1 MSIMKNILS
10 ILIIS
15 ITLLSCEEKK
25 EAKRIPLTSSSKEA
39 VENFNQGEFR
49 QEQLE
54 DNEANAHYKK
64 AFELDSNFALAKIN
78 YNNQTDPADN
88 KKRLVDAYNN
98 RAKLSEIE
106 SVIVSI
112 KYETTINNDYAKSD
126 LMMDSLIKKYSDYY
140 ELYVY
145 SAYIKNKL
153 NNTDGCMNRFKEALK
168 VNPECYA
175 AALSLPDLHSLNGNP
190 LGSENYFNM
199 LPLEKR
205 NLDEAE
211 KYFKL
216 AAKIRPKAPATARM
230 YGNLYRTKGDLDKA
244 LEKYQESI
252 ELNVEKT
259 GLLTLSYM
267 MVGHVYLNKG
277 EYDKSREYYK
287 KSEDFTIEI
296 KHKYGGNPGVSER
309 LALTYLY
316 EKKYD
321 ETILEAN
328 KLLLKIDSLQT
339 PERNKITNRFSI
351 ESIKF
356 ATYGHSLKEDEAQA
370 SINKLINHRVAYSN
384 DQIKFAT
391 NQNEINRIKNSVKS
405 DSLYFDIWFNVLF
418 AHYEEAEK
426 KIKDFE
432 IVSAELL
439 KTDPKAMNHYYS
451 ELGHLNLMEG
461 KVKESIENFKKVI
474 GLDDDVYYYYFYALA
489 LKAQGNKAESDQIF
503 TNISNNSFV
512 QWQAGIVK
520 NLAKAQLN
528 AGN

>member
-1 MSIMKNILS
+1 MKKILF
-10 ILIIS
+10 IL
-15 ITLLSCEEKK
+15 TLSLVLFSCAEKK
-25 EAKRIPLTSSSKEA
+25 VAKRIPLTTSSKEA
-39 VENFNQGEFR
+39 LDNYNQGVFR
-49 QEQLE
+49 DEQLE
-54 DNEANAHYKK
+54 NDESNSYFKK
-64 AFELDSNFALAKIN
+64 AFELDSNFAFAKIN
-78 YNNQTDPADN
+78 FNNQEDPADN
-88 KKRLVDAYNN
+88 KRRLVEAYNS
-98 RAKLSEIE
+98 RASLSEIE

-112 KYETTINNDYAKSD
+112 KYETTINDDYAKSD
-126 LMMDSLIKKYSDYY
+126 LMMDSLIKKYPDYY

-145 SAYIKNKL
+145 SANIKNKL

-168 VNPECYA
+168 INPECYT
-175 AALSLPDLHSLNGNP
+175 AALSLPDLHSTNGTP
-190 LGSENYFNM
+190 APYYFNM

-259 GLLTLSYM
+259 SLLGFSYM

-277 EYDKSREYYK
+277 ESDKGREYYK
-287 KSEDFTIEI
+287 KNEDFRIEM
-296 KHKYGGNPGVSER
+296 HNKYGGNNGVSDR
-309 LALTYLY
+309 IALTYLY

-321 ETILEAN
+321 EVILEAN
-328 KLLLKIDSLQT
+328 QLLLKIDSLKI
-339 PERNKITNRFSI
+339 PERNKIGNRFNI
-351 ESIKF
+351 ETLKF
-356 ATYGHSLKEDEAQA
+356 ATYGHSLKEEDALA
-370 SINKLINHRVAYSN
+370 SMNKLITYRVAYKT
-384 DQIKFAT
+384 DQIKVAS
-391 NQNEINRIKNSVKS
+391 NQNEINRIQNSIKC
-405 DSLYFDIWFNVLF
+405 DSLYFNIWFNILF

-432 IVSAELL
+432 IASTEDL
-439 KTDPKAMNHYYS
+439 KTNPKAMNHFYEQSGY
-451 ELGHLNLMEG
+451 LNLMEG

-503 TNISNNSFV
+503 TKISNNSFV
-512 QWQAGIVK
+512 TWQAGVVK
-520 NLAKAQLN
+520 NLAKEQLN

>member
-1 MSIMKNILS
+1 MKY
-10 ILIIS
+10 
-15 ITLLSCEEKK
+15 TLFIFCFVTMFLSCSEKK
-25 EAKRIPLTSSSKEA
+25 EAKRIPLTSTSKEA
-39 VENFNQGEFR
+39 IENYNQGVFR
-49 QEQLE
+49 DEQLE
-54 DNEANAHYKK
+54 NDESTASFKK

-78 YNNQTDPADN
+78 YNNPTDPADN

-126 LMMDSLIKKYSDYY
+126 LMMDSLIKKYPDYY
-140 ELYVY
+140 ELYLN

-153 NNTDGCMNRFKEALK
+153 NNTDGCMNRFKEALN

-175 AALSLPDLHSLNGNP
+175 AALSLPDLHSTNGTP
-190 LGSENYFNM
+190 APNYFNM

-216 AAKIRPKAPATARM
+216 AAKIRPKAPATSRM

-287 KSEDFTIEI
+287 KSEDFRIEL
-296 KHKYGGNPGVSER
+296 HNKYGGNTGVSDR
-309 LALTYLY
+309 IALTYLY

-321 ETILEAN
+321 EVILEAN
-328 KLLLKIDSLQT
+328 QMLIKIDSLQI
-339 PERNKITNRFSI
+339 PERNKITNRFGI
-351 ESIKF
+351 ENLKF
-356 ATYGHSLKEDEAQA
+356 ATYGHSLKEEDAQA
-370 SINKLINHRVAYSN
+370 SMNKLINYRSAYKM
-384 DQIKFAT
+384 DQIKLAT
-391 NQNEINRIKNSVKS
+391 NQNEINRIENAVKC
-405 DSLYFDIWFNVLF
+405 DSLYYNIWFNILF

-426 KIKDFE
+426 KTKDFE
-432 IVSAELL
+432 IASTEQL
-439 KTDPKAMNHYYS
+439 KTDPKGMNRYYS
-451 ELGHLNLMEG
+451 LLGYLNLMEG
-461 KVKESIENFKKVI
+461 KANESLENFKKVI
-474 GLDDDVYYYYFYALA
+474 GIEDDIYFYYFYALA
-489 LKAQGNKAESDQIF
+489 LKAQGNKVESEKIF
-503 TNISNNSFV
+503 TKINSVYFV
-512 QWQAGIVK
+512 QWEVAIVK
-520 NLAKAQLN
+520 ELAKAQLN
-528 AGN
+528 ASN

>member
-1 MSIMKNILS
+1 MKYPLFIFCFVLM
-10 ILIIS
+10 LF
-15 ITLLSCEEKK
+15 SCAEKK
-25 EAKRIPLTSSSKEA
+25 EAKRIPLTSTSKEA
-39 VENFNQGEFR
+39 IENYNQGIFR
-49 QEQLE
+49 HEQLE
-54 DNEANAHYKK
+54 NDEANVYYKK
-64 AFELDSNFALAKIN
+64 AYELDSNFAFAKIN
-78 YNNQTDPADN
+78 YNKQTDPADN
-88 KKRLVDAYNN
+88 KRRLIDVYNN

-112 KYETTINNDYAKSD
+112 RYETSINNDFAKSD
-126 LMMDSLIKKYSDYY
+126 LMMDSLIKKYPDYY

-145 SAYIKNKL
+145 SGYIKNKL
-153 NNTDGCMNRFKEALK
+153 NNTDGCSNRFKEALK
-168 VNPECYA
+168 VNPDCYA
-175 AALSLPDLHSLNGNP
+175 AALSLPDLHSTNGTP
-190 LGSENYFNM
+190 SGAYYFNM
-199 LPLEKR
+199 FPVEKR

-244 LEKYQESI
+244 LEKYQES
-252 ELNVEKT
+252 ETLNTEKSS
-259 GLLTLSYM
+259 LLAQSYQM
-267 MVGHVYLNKG
+267 LGHVYLNKG

-287 KSEDFTIEI
+287 KYEDFGIELR
-296 KHKYGGNPGVSER
+296 KKFGGNTGVSDR

-339 PERNKITNRFSI
+339 PERNKITNRFGI
-351 ESIKF
+351 ESLKF
-356 ATYGHSLKEDEAQA
+356 ATYGHSLKEEEAQA
-370 SINKLINHRVAYSN
+370 SMNKLINYRTAYKT
-384 DQIKFAT
+384 DLIKLAT
-391 NQNEINRIKNSVKS
+391 NQNEINRIENAVKC
-405 DSLYFDIWFNVLF
+405 DSLYYNIWFNILF

-432 IVSAELL
+432 IASAEQL
-439 KTDPKAMNHYYS
+439 KADPKAMNHYYDQ
-451 ELGHLNLMEG
+451 LGYLNLMEG

-474 GLDDDVYYYYFYALA
+474 GLEDDVYYYYFYALA

-503 TNISNNSFV
+503 TKISNNSFV
-512 QWQAGIVK
+512 QWQIGIVK

>member
-78 YNNQTDPADN
+78 FNNEEDPSDN
-88 KKRLVDAYNN
+88 KRRLAEAYNS
-98 RAKLSEIE
+98 RASLSEIE

-112 KYETTINNDYAKSD
+112 KYETTINNDFAKSD
-126 LMMDSLIKKYSDYY
+126 LMMDTLIEKYPDYY
-140 ELYVY
+140 QLYVY

-175 AALSLPDLHSLNGNP
+175 AALSLPDLHSTNGTP
-190 LGSENYFNM
+190 GANYFNM

-216 AAKIRPKAPATARM
+216 AAKIRPKAPATSRM
-230 YGNLYRTKGDLDKA
+230 YGNLYRTKRDLDKA

-252 ELNVEKT
+252 ELNLEKT
-259 GLLTLSYM
+259 GLLELSYM
-267 MVGHVYLNKG
+267 MLGHVYLNKG
-277 EYDKSREYYK
+277 EYDKAREHYK
-287 KSEDFTIEI
+287 KSEDFRIEM
-296 KHKYGGNPGVSER
+296 HNKYGGNNSVSDR
-309 LALTYLY
+309 MALTYLY

-321 ETILEAN
+321 EVILEAN
-328 KLLLKIDSLQT
+328 QLLLKIDSLQI
-339 PERNKITNRFSI
+339 PERNKITNRFWI
-351 ESIKF
+351 ESLKF

-370 SINKLINHRVAYSN
+370 SINKLINHRVAYRN

-391 NQNEINRIKNSVKS
+391 NQNEINRIKNSIKS

-439 KTDPKAMNHYYS
+439 KTDPKAMNHYYDQ
-451 ELGHLNLMEG
+451 LGYLNLMEG

-503 TNISNNSFV
+503 TKISNNSFV

>member
-1 MSIMKNILS
+1 MKYTLFIFCFV
-10 ILIIS
+10 
-15 ITLLSCEEKK
+15 TMLLSCSEKK
-25 EAKRIPLTSSSKEA
+25 EAKRIPLTSTSKEA
-39 VENFNQGEFR
+39 IENYNQGVFR
-49 QEQLE
+49 DEQLE
-54 DNEANAHYKK
+54 NDESNASFKK
-64 AFELDSNFALAKIN
+64 AFELDSNFAFAKIN
-78 YNNQTDPADN
+78 YNNPSNPADN

-126 LMMDSLIKKYSDYY
+126 LMMDSLIKKYPDYY
-140 ELYVY
+140 ELYLN

-153 NNTDGCMNRFKEALK
+153 NNTDGCMNRFKEALN

-175 AALSLPDLHSLNGNP
+175 AALSLPDLHSTNGTP
-190 LGSENYFNM
+190 SGANYFNM

-216 AAKIRPKAPATARM
+216 AAKIRPKAPATSRM

-252 ELNVEKT
+252 DLNIEKT

-287 KSEDFTIEI
+287 KSEDFRIE
-296 KHKYGGNPGVSER
+296 KKLQLGGNEGVSDR

-339 PERNKITNRFSI
+339 PERNKIYNRFNI
-351 ESIKF
+351 ESLKF
-356 ATYGHSLKEDEAQA
+356 ATYGHSLKEEEAEA
-370 SINKLINHRVAYSN
+370 SMNKLINYRTAYKT
-384 DQIKFAT
+384 DLIKLAT
-391 NQNEINRIKNSVKS
+391 NQNEINRIQNAIKC
-405 DSLYFDIWFNVLF
+405 DSLYYNIWFNILF

-432 IVSAELL
+432 IASAEQL
-439 KTDPKAMNHYYS
+439 KADPKAMNHYYS
-451 ELGHLNLMEG
+451 LLGYLNLMEG
-461 KVKESIENFKKVI
+461 KANESLENFKKVI
-474 GLDDDVYYYYFYALA
+474 GIEDDIYFYYFYALA
-489 LKAQGNKAESDQIF
+489 LKAQGNKVESEKIF
-503 TNISNNSFV
+503 TKINSVYFV
-512 QWQAGIVK
+512 QWQIAIVK
-520 NLAKAQLN
+520 ELAKAQLN